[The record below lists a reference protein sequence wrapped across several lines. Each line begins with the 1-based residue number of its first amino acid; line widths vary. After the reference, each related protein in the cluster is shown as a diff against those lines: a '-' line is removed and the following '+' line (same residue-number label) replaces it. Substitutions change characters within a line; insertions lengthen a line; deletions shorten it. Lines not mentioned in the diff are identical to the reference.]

1 MTINTRP
8 PTTTNIVESRSRS
21 HFVSQMSSKEALKSP
36 KAKAKSVERL
46 NISIEDAIKNISA
59 TNKLDSANS
68 NTVEP
73 EKKIFRKFWSMPTGV
88 NSDKV
93 WKNQRDQRAESE
105 IIAKQRK
112 QDELQYEAFQ
122 KTLKIRHKMSY

>member
-8 PTTTNIVESRSRS
+8 PTTTSIVQSRSKS
-21 HFVSQMSSKEALKSP
+21 HFVSQMSSREAMESP

-59 TNKLDSANS
+59 TNKLDTANS

-73 EKKIFRKFWSMPTGV
+73 EQKIFKKFWSMPSGV

-105 IIAKQRK
+105 IIARQRK
-112 QDELQYEAFQ
+112 HDDLQDEAFL
-122 KTLKIRHKMSY
+122 KSLKIKHKISY